1 LRSFAVLLLTLLM
14 AVSAMGQIRVERDRN
29 GRIVATNK
37 DSGED
42 TPSSSPSIESAG
54 LKVTSEQRRKIEAK
68 LRDACKRKGLDFN
81 VVSALVEAESSYQPY
96 TLSHKGAIGLMQL
109 IPATAERFG
118 VKDPWNMEQN
128 IEGGTSYLKWLKEKF
143 SGNLPLVLAGY
154 NAGEGAVKKYKGRIP
169 PYSETV
175 HYVFKI
181 LHRVGD
187 SELIGRAKTLLT
199 NPGDYERY
207 YLSKRGRKVPTRV
220 YYMFI
225 DEKGSRHFTD
235 APPNGV
241 KVIPI
246 VYKDD

>member
-1 LRSFAVLLLTLLM
+1 MRAAAVLLLSMVL
-14 AVSAMGQIRVERDRN
+14 AVSALGQIRVERDRN
-29 GRIVATNK
+29 GNIVASNK
-37 DSGED
+37 DSVEETSG
-42 TPSSSPSIESAG
+42 SSASIESAG
-54 LKVTSEQRRKIEAK
+54 LKVTSAQRRKIEAK
-68 LRDACKRKGLDFN
+68 LREACERKGLDFK
-81 VVSALVEAESSYQPY
+81 VVSALVEAESSYQPH

-109 IPATAERFG
+109 IPETAERFG
-118 VKDPWNMEQN
+118 VKDPWNMDQN
-128 IEGGTSYLKWLKEKF
+128 IEGGTSYLKWLKEEF

-154 NAGEGAVKKYKGRIP
+154 NAGENAVKKYKGRIP

-181 LHRVGD
+181 LHKVGNA
-187 SELIGRAKTLLT
+187 ELIGRAKTLLT

-207 YLSKRGRKVPTRV
+207 YLAKRGRKVHTRV

-225 DEKGSRHFTD
+225 DEKGHRHFTD
-235 APPNGV
+235 SPPNGA